1 MLSSL
6 KFVQGAVAK
15 KDFVPALA
23 HFQIKDGLVKG
34 FNGSLALCGPIDLNL
49 AVQPKALPFIKAIQ
63 ACTDTIALHV
73 TDTGR
78 LSIKSGRFKAFIDCI
93 DEAFP
98 NIEPEGDTVRL
109 DGGLLKVLKKLAP
122 FIAEDASRPWARG
135 ILFRGHSAYAT
146 NNVVIIEHWLGYT
159 FPVEINVP
167 KSAVAELLR
176 INEEPESMQVTPT
189 SVTFHFSNRR
199 WLRSQ
204 TYSLDWPDVA
214 RVLDREASP
223 GAFPE
228 TLFASI
234 HDCLLPFIEE
244 DGGIYFKKDGSVATA
259 FADGVGASVQFEPF
273 NAHGKYNAEQ
283 FMLLEGVAERIDLT
297 SFPAPTLFFGDKVR
311 GAIVG
316 MRSV

>member
-23 HFQIKDGLVKG
+23 HFRIQDGLVKG
-34 FNGSLALCGPIDLNL
+34 FNGSLALCGPIDLDL
-49 AVQPKALPFIKAIQ
+49 SVTPKALPFIKAIQ
-63 ACTDTIALHV
+63 ACQDTIALHV
-73 TDTGR
+73 TDSGR
-78 LSIKSGRFKAFIDCI
+78 LSIKSGRFKAFVDCI
-93 DEAFP
+93 QEEFP
-98 NIEPEGDTVRL
+98 DIQPEGDTIPL
-109 DGGLLKVLKKLAP
+109 DGGLLKVLKKLSP

-135 ILFRGHSAYAT
+135 ILFRGQSAYAT

-176 INEEPESMQVTPT
+176 INEEPESMQVTSN

-204 TYSLDWPDVA
+204 TYSLDWPDISK
-214 RVLDREASP
+214 VLDREAAP
-223 GAFPE
+223 GEYPE
-228 TLFASI
+228 TLFTSI
-234 HDCLLPFIEE
+234 HDCLIPFLEE
-244 DGGIYFKKDGSVATA
+244 DGGIYFKEDGSITTSYAE
-259 FADGVGASVQFEPF
+259 GVGAAVQFEPF
-273 NAHGKYNAEQ
+273 GAAGKYNAEQ
-283 FMLLEGVAERIDLT
+283 FMLLEGVAERIDL
-297 SFPAPTLFFGDKVR
+297 SSYPAPSMFYGDKVR